1 MRRLLLLSA
10 AGLFVVGSA
19 DAQNTTISPRDSMP
33 SPLRQIVPTRIQV
46 QMNISQRVMSDGA
59 ETQRRVEE
67 AVRRSLYEAA
77 MNECT
82 VIMSVF
88 KGGCRLASLNV
99 NSNTQERNENG
110 YFVNGNANGTYEI
123 AVQP

>member
-1 MRRLLLLSA
+1 MHRLLLLSA
-10 AGLFVVGSA
+10 ALLFVVASA
-19 DAQNTTISPRDSMP
+19 DAQIVTISPRDGMP
-33 SPLRQIVPTRIQV
+33 PPPRQIAPTRIQV

-59 ETQRRVEE
+59 DAQRRVEE

-82 VIMSVF
+82 VITSVF

-110 YFVNGNANGTYEI
+110 YFVNGNANGTYEL
-123 AVQP
+123 ALQP

>member
-1 MRRLLLLSA
+1 MHRLLLLSA

-19 DAQNTTISPRDSMP
+19 EAQNITIGPRDGMP
-33 SPLRQIVPTRIQV
+33 PLPRQIARIQV

-59 ETQRRVEE
+59 EAQRRVEE

-82 VIMSVF
+82 VITSVF

-110 YFVNGNANGTYEI
+110 YFVNGNANGTYEL

>member
-1 MRRLLLLSA
+1 MHRLLLLFA
-10 AGLFVVGSA
+10 AGLFVAGSA
-19 DAQNTTISPRDSMP
+19 DAQIITISPRDGMTP
-33 SPLRQIVPTRIQV
+33 APRQIAPTRIQV

-59 ETQRRVEE
+59 EAQQRMEE

-77 MNECT
+77 MNECS
-82 VIMSVF
+82 VITSIF

-110 YFVNGNANGTYEI
+110 YFVNGNANGTYELT
-123 AVQP
+123 VQP

>member
-19 DAQNTTISPRDSMP
+19 DAQIITISPRDGMP
-33 SPLRQIVPTRIQV
+33 PPRQIAPTRIQV

-59 ETQRRVEE
+59 EAQRRVEE

-82 VIMSVF
+82 VITSVF
-88 KGGCRLASLNV
+88 KGACRLASLNV

-110 YFVNGNANGTYEI
+110 YFVNGNANGTYEL